1 MNKMHLKYPLI
12 VEGKYDKIT
21 LSSVISSTVI
31 CTGGFSVFR
40 SVDLRALL
48 LRLSRRSPLLVLL
61 DSDGGGRQIRSFLS
75 ELLPKDRLIQLYIP
89 QIKGKERRKRAP
101 GKAGTL
107 GVEGMDAAFLRELL
121 LPYAEGTREK
131 KAGEP
136 ITKTDLY
143 LDGLSGSAGSA
154 ERRERLALA
163 YGLPRDMTANAL
175 LEAIN
180 LLSDKTEYRKKLDA
194 LSAERNEA

>member
-1 MNKMHLKYPLI
+1 MNKLQLKYPLI

-21 LSSVISSTVI
+21 LSAIVSSSVI

-48 LRLSRRSPLLVLL
+48 ARLASRSPLLVLL

-75 ELLPKDRLIQLYIP
+75 GLLPRDRLIQLYIP
-89 QIKGKERRKRAP
+89 EIKGKERRKRAP

-107 GVEGMDAAFLRELL
+107 GVEGMDAAFLYELL
-121 LPYAEGTREK
+121 SPYAADAAEK
-131 KAGEP
+131 PTGELV
-136 ITKTDLY
+136 TKTDLY
-143 LDGLSGSAGSA
+143 LDGLSGGEGSRR
-154 ERRERLALA
+154 RRESLALA
-163 YGLPRDMTANAL
+163 YGLPHDMTANAL

-180 LLSDKTEYRKKLDA
+180 LLSSKAEYRKKLSE
-194 LSAERNEA
+194 LSAE